1 MSWVEKVE
9 NQLDTQEDLD
19 SEKYGSVNNKTTCDV
34 INRTLRNIND
44 NFFAKIFNGFLTL
57 NYFCLKAPSEGL
69 CRSLIL
75 VREPCSS
82 LTCFFA
88 HRH

>member
-44 NFFAKIFNGFLTL
+44 IFLRKYLTAFNPELFL
-57 NYFCLKAPSEGL
+57 LK
-69 CRSLIL
+69 
-75 VREPCSS
+75 SS
-82 LTCFFA
+82 VTGTW
-88 HRH
+88 